1 MNRIHNL
8 FGRKKEN
15 ILSIYFTAGYPSL
28 DDTTQIIRHLDA
40 AGVDLIELGMP
51 FSDPLADGPV
61 IQESGQKA
69 IQNGMSVKVLF
80 EQLKDLRSS
89 TEIPVILMGYLN
101 PILQFGEE
109 QFIEKCVGTG
119 IDGVIIPDMP
129 LPYYKEHWEQ
139 LCRKKGLS
147 NILLITPETTDSRI
161 AEIDVNSDGFIYMV
175 SSNSITGSN
184 KAMDLQKGYFERI
197 EKMELRNPRLI
208 GFGIHDQQSFDNAC
222 SYSNGAII
230 GSAFINHLSK
240 EGTSA
245 DSIQKFYKKI
255 KP

>member
-1 MNRIHNL
+1 MNRIHKL
-8 FGRKKEN
+8 FGRKKES

-80 EQLKDLRSS
+80 EQLKDLRSY

-109 QFIEKCVGTG
+109 QFIEKCVETG

-129 LPYYKEHWEQ
+129 LPYFKEHWESR
-139 LCRKKGLS
+139 CREKGLS

-161 AEIDVNSDGFIYMV
+161 AEIDANSDGFIYMV

-197 EKMELRNPRLI
+197 GKMELRNPRLI